1 MKSDLNNGYNER
13 DKKNDDLEKNG
24 DVDMPNGRL
33 HRSYRHKI
41 YILLFI
47 AGGLFLLGSSTVVL
61 YIVKGIQNMKEL
73 PIPIVAFIV
82 LIFAIGML
90 IYAIKRY

>member
-1 MKSDLNNGYNER
+1 MKIDKDINNNDL
-13 DKKNDDLEKNG
+13 KKYG
-24 DVDMPNGRL
+24 DIDMPNGKL
-33 HRSYRHKI
+33 HRSYRHRI

-61 YIVKGIQNMKEL
+61 YIVKGIQNMKEV

-90 IYAIKRY
+90 IYAIRRY